1 MIFQDEQGA
10 KMSLPSLCPLKGGT
24 YQPCQHPA
32 LKMLNIKKSRDEG
45 GKETNNL
52 F

>member
-1 MIFQDEQGA
+1 MIFQDEQGTR
-10 KMSLPSLCPLKGGT
+10 MSLPSQGWY

-32 LKMLNIKKSRDEG
+32 LEMLNIKKSKDGG

>member
-1 MIFQDEQGA
+1 MQWFF
-10 KMSLPSLCPLKGGT
+10 KMNKGPECLFPLKGGT

-32 LKMLNIKKSRDEG
+32 LEMLNIKKSRDGG